1 MISKLANAVVKA
13 TRTGRSTWTR
23 IWVSARYPGI
33 RWGRSV
39 SLGADVRFSVSG
51 ESRILFG
58 DSTSIERLATLVVN
72 NATLAI
78 GATSYIGIGT
88 VIVARQSVTIGDN
101 ALIAE
106 YVTIRD
112 QDHVYGTGRP
122 TAESGFV
129 TSPISIGNN
138 VWIGAKATI
147 TKGVTIG
154 DNAVIGANAVVTQDI
169 PANCVAAGIPA
180 RVIRNFGPA

>member
-1 MISKLANAVVKA
+1 MGQRGVANDLLVEPGVK
-13 TRTGRSTWTR
+13 
-23 IWVSARYPGI
+23 
-33 RWGRSV
+33 
-39 SLGADVRFSVSG
+39 FSVTDG
-51 ESRILFG
+51 A
-58 DSTSIERLATLVVN
+58 RLAISQQCHIDRH
-72 NATLAI
+72 ATIIVKFGQLELGP
-78 GATSYIGIGT
+78 GAYIGIGT
-88 VIVARQSVTIGDN
+88 VIVARDRITIGGN

-122 TAESGFV
+122 TAQSGFV
-129 TSPISIGNN
+129 TSPITIGDN

-154 DNAVIGANAVVTQDI
+154 DNTVIGANAVVTHDI

-180 RVIRNFGPA
+180 HVIRSFGPA